1 MSQKKYT
8 IRPETPA
15 DFRTVDALTRESFWN
30 VYRPGCTEHYVLHC
44 LRSDPAFVPELGYV
58 MEIDGEIMGQI
69 VFVRAEVECDDGS
82 RIPVMTFGPICIAP
96 RYKRQGY
103 GKILLDTVMEKA
115 AAIGV
120 GALVTEG
127 NILFY
132 GKSGFAPA
140 KTMGVR
146 YADDP
151 DAEYLIAKELQP
163 GYLTGVSG
171 VYRDPAGY
179 FVAEKD
185 PVAFARF
192 DATFPEK
199 EKQVLPGQLF
209 S

>member
-1 MSQKKYT
+1 MLKKQPL
-8 IRPETPA
+8 IRRETP
-15 DFRTVDALTRESFWN
+15 DDYRKVEELTREAFWN

-44 LRSDPAFVPELGYV
+44 LRSDPAFVKELDYV
-58 MEIDGEIMGQI
+58 MEIDGKIMGQI
-69 VFVRAEVECDDGS
+69 VFVRAEVECGDGS
-82 RIPVMTFGPICIAP
+82 RLPVMTFGPICIAP
-96 RYKRQGY
+96 HYKRQGY

-115 AAIGV
+115 AAMGV

-140 KTMGVR
+140 KAMGVR

-163 GYLTGVSG
+163 GYLKGVSG
-171 VYRDPAGY
+171 IYRDPAGY

-185 PVAFARF
+185 PAAFARF
-192 DATFPEK
+192 DAAFPEK
-199 EKQVLPGQLF
+199 EKQVFPGQLF